1 MSGDIGL
8 EQPIIFYHKKMTEAK
23 KIVLEQKG
31 IKLAYLEK
39 EMLEECKSTHELQER
54 VKSKGRT
61 VPHRSVL
68 NGSVI
73 IKK

>member
-31 IKLAYLEK
+31 IKLAYMEINN
-39 EMLEECKSTHELQER
+39 THERLPISNKTNI
-54 VKSKGRT
+54 KS
-61 VPHRSVL
+61 
-68 NGSVI
+68 N
-73 IKK
+73 

>member
-31 IKLAYLEK
+31 IKLAYLEINSQK
-39 EMLEECKSTHELQER
+39 DGDSFNR
-54 VKSKGRT
+54 R
-61 VPHRSVL
+61 
-68 NGSVI
+68 
-73 IKK
+73 IKKKK

>member
-31 IKLAYLEK
+31 IKLAYLEINNQK
-39 EMLEECKSTHELQER
+39 D
-54 VKSKGRT
+54 GRT
-61 VPHRSVL
+61 KRVSLRRESL
-68 NGSVI
+68 Q
-73 IKK
+73 